1 MLSKST
7 IKNSNDRKNTSSLSI
22 RSTKL
27 TGNKLA
33 SLCLQNKTQC
43 IGFYARTYKKNRLHT
58 GFIYIIHCKFK
69 RHNHQVPKAVR
80 VAGNKTN
87 TKKRKEKFTNNASN
101 YNKHR
106 MY

>member
-7 IKNSNDRKNTSSLSI
+7 IKNSNDRKNTSSLSV

-43 IGFYARTYKKNRLHT
+43 IGFYARTYKKNTLHT
-58 GFIYIIHCKFK
+58 GFIYI
-69 RHNHQVPKAVR
+69 
-80 VAGNKTN
+80 
-87 TKKRKEKFTNNASN
+87 
-101 YNKHR
+101 Y
-106 MY
+106 MYIILYTVNLKDTITRYLKL

>member
-7 IKNSNDRKNTSSLSI
+7 IKNSNDRKNTLSLSV

-43 IGFYARTYKKNRLHT
+43 IGFYSRTYKKSTLHT
-58 GFIYIIHCKFK
+58 GFIYIYI
-69 RHNHQVPKAVR
+69 
-80 VAGNKTN
+80 
-87 TKKRKEKFTNNASN
+87 
-101 YNKHR
+101 YIY
-106 MY
+106 MYIILYTVNLKDTITRYLKL